1 MEFLCK
7 SILGNGCICNK
18 YKIEVLLRVMNDDL
32 VLCAFFNKV
41 LQMNDDAGNSFF
53 INKYCCK
60 IW

>member
-1 MEFLCK
+1 MVAL
-7 SILGNGCICNK
+7 LCNK
-18 YKIEVLLRVMNDDL
+18 YKIEVLLPVMNDDL